1 MRKRALLPTAS
12 KTLVEILTCHVARC
26 AVDWTPMQAIEE
38 SCCDDA
44 DSCTSGA
51 PTVCSPTCAVT
62 FLPYFAQCAQAVW
75 GAQPTFQ
82 ASMQIF
88 HDTCMRG

>member
-1 MRKRALLPTAS
+1 MLLGLLP
-12 KTLVEILTCHVARC
+12 VIMV
-26 AVDWTPMQAIEE
+26 
-38 SCCDDA
+38 
-44 DSCTSGA
+44 
-51 PTVCSPTCAVT
+51 TCAVT

-82 ASMQIF
+82 ASMQSF